1 MGYYQRWC
9 SELNDI
15 LRFMGRRG
23 RIIRGP
29 KPRVVFSCHVSGTG
43 YIRECTVVYSTRC
56 VRDNETTVMM
66 WTQLFLY
73 ATAKSVRFCARPFI
87 FLLLSNKKKKKTKVV
102 PHDGH
107 TPDFFHT
114 TNVLMRFASSPKA
127 TAMRPSTVK
136 AIPHAEKTSMDTSL
150 SWILRANSPCLLYN
164 STSGLA
170 RWSSARS
177 MTSILATRMCSVGRC
192 NAIQGKG

>member
-107 TPDFFHT
+107 TPDFFSHNQCFDAFRLIPQSYSNASIHSQGNT
-114 TNVLMRFASSPKA
+114 SCWEDVDGYLTELNSSCKFA
-127 TAMRPSTVK
+127 MFV
-136 AIPHAEKTSMDTSL
+136 
-150 SWILRANSPCLLYN
+150 
-164 STSGLA
+164 
-170 RWSSARS
+170 
-177 MTSILATRMCSVGRC
+177 V
-192 NAIQGKG
+192 